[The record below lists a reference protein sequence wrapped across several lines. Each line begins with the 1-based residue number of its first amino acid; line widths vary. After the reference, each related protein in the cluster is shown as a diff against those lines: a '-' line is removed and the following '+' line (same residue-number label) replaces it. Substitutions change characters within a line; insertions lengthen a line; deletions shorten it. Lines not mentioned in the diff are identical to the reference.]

1 MIYLDTV
8 LSLLPSAFFTF
19 KLTLYL
25 LTLVYL
31 CTEFWFFEVLPSPN
45 LQDHELGDP
54 VLLSSNL
61 TVNGAFPD
69 VGYAENAAI
78 EGTNFAGRY
87 KRQKRSDEHHYRNRW
102 EASRPE

>member
-25 LTLVYL
+25 PTLVYL
-31 CTEFWFFEVLPSPN
+31 STEFWLFEVLPSPN

-54 VLLSSNL
+54 VLLSLNF
-61 TVNGAFPD
+61 TVNDAFPD
-69 VGYAENAAI
+69 AGYAENATV

-87 KRQKRSDEHHYRNRW
+87 KRQKKE
-102 EASRPE
+102 